1 MMLKELS
8 LSALAD
14 VVNNRPKAAL
24 VESIHIYN
32 ARKGDVIFWDG
43 QFREVI
49 TSYDTYRMKDNVRVD
64 LEYTY
69 WNSET
74 PTQREYFIPRQEVLR
89 LINPE
94 QK

>member
-14 VVNNRPKAAL
+14 VVINRPK
-24 VESIHIYN
+24 
-32 ARKGDVIFWDG
+32 
-43 QFREVI
+43 
-49 TSYDTYRMKDNVRVD
+49 
-64 LEYTY
+64 
-69 WNSET
+69 